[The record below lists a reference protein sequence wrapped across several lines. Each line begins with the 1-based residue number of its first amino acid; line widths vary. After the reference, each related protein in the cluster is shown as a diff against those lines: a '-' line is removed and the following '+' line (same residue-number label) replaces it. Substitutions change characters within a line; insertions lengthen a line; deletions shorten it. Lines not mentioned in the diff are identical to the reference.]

1 MLYPMLKRKSKKQ
14 QTVSAFRGYERR
26 LRTSEGAF
34 YDTENLST
42 AHYPLLSV
50 RQRRGEVMALSAPQG
65 LAEKDALAYI
75 DGGTLYYNN
84 AATPLAG
91 MSAGEKQLVSMGAY
105 LCIFPDKLYYNTQ
118 DAADYGAMESEWSYE
133 GQVEYAM
140 CSLTG
145 EEFGEAESAATAPD
159 NPQEGEYWI
168 NTADGTLSQYSVS
181 MKMWVEVESV
191 YTKLTFTTQ
200 GQLPTAFS
208 QYDGVTLAGA
218 SMESANGSKILYA
231 VGGSPGTAPDFADA
245 ERDYIIIAGEPLSA
259 KKIVTDERV
268 TIKRSVPDMD
278 FVCQCANR
286 LWGCRYGND
295 GEQNLNELY
304 CSALGDFKNW
314 EQYMGLSTDSWR
326 ASVGSD
332 GVFTGAV
339 SYLGTPLFFKENCIH
354 RVSVS
359 STGAHQVGETVCRG
373 VQKGSH
379 KSLVVVNETLYYK
392 SASDVCAYQGAFP
405 ESVSAALGSARYRD
419 AVAGALGD
427 CYYISM
433 LDEGDVPNLFVLD
446 IAKGLWMREDA
457 FRAAAFARVDNELY
471 ALSGKTLY
479 AMRGTTGAKEPP
491 VKWRAETG
499 MLMCEYPRQKY
510 LTRVLLRAWM
520 DAETE
525 AEVHVEYDSSGVWEY
540 AGRMH
545 LATAGSAELPLRL
558 RRCDHARIR
567 LSGRG
572 EMRLVSLTREITEG

>member
-1 MLYPMLKRKSKKQ
+1 MLYPTLKRKSKKQ
-14 QTVSAFRGYERR
+14 QSVSAFRGYERR
-26 LRTSEGAF
+26 LRTNEGAF

-50 RQRRGEVMALSAPQG
+50 RPHRGEVMTLSAPQG
-65 LAEKDALAYI
+65 LIEKDALAYV
-75 DGGTLYYNN
+75 DEGTLYYNGSP
-84 AATPLAG
+84 TPLVG

-105 LCIFPDKLYYNTQ
+105 ICVFPDKLYYNTQ
-118 DAADYGAMESEWSYE
+118 DPADYGAMGAQWSYD

-145 EEFGEAESAATAPD
+145 EEYGEAVSSATAPE
-159 NPQEGEYWI
+159 NPADGDYWI
-168 NTADGTLSQYSVS
+168 DPAAGTLSQYSVT

-200 GQLPTAFS
+200 GQLPAEFS
-208 QYDGVTLAGA
+208 QYDGVTIAG
-218 SMESANGSKILYA
+218 SSVESANGSKILYA
-231 VGGSPGTAPDFADA
+231 VGGTVGTAPDFADA
-245 ERDYIIIAGEPLSA
+245 RRDYIIIAGEPLSA
-259 KKIVTDERV
+259 KKTVSTESV
-268 TIKRSVPDMD
+268 TIKRVVPDMD

-295 GEQNLNELY
+295 GHQNLNELY

-354 RVSVS
+354 RIAVS
-359 STGAHQVGETVCRG
+359 STGAHQVSETVCRG
-373 VQKGSH
+373 VQRGSD

-405 ESVSAALGSARYRD
+405 ESVSAALGSVGYHA

-433 LDEGDVPNLFVLD
+433 LDDDDVPSLFVLD
-446 IAKGLWMREDA
+446 IAKGLWMREDNM
-457 FRAAAFARVDNELY
+457 RASAFARVDNELY
-471 ALSGKTLY
+471 ALAGNTLC
-479 AMRGTTGAKEPP
+479 AMKGTVGTIESAVSWHG
-491 VKWRAETG
+491 ETG
-499 MLMCEYPRQKY
+499 MLMCEYPRHKY
-510 LTRVLLRAWM
+510 LTRVLFRAWM

-525 AEVHVEYDSSGVWEY
+525 AEVHIEYDSSGVWEY
-540 AGRMH
+540 AGRMR

-572 EMRLVSLTREITEG
+572 DMRLISMTRELTEG